1 MSEDNQTSNGLP
13 VSLIIM
19 LGSIV
24 VGLLVIAVSLFI
36 G

>member
-1 MSEDNQTSNGLP
+1 MSEDNQTASGLP

-24 VGLLVIAVSLFI
+24 VGLVVIAFSLFF